1 MKKMYASFA
10 LALAFLAG
18 AMVSA
23 QVRDLQD
30 LESIHQ
36 HIIDSIH
43 DMERTRAANHYDMQG
58 HGVKAEEHLKAA
70 EHELD
75 LALRA
80 ARRR

>member
-1 MKKMYASFA
+1 MKKIFASFA

-43 DMERTRAANHYDMQG
+43 DMERARAENHYDMQG